1 MEISELEYL
10 YRHQADDKVPDY
22 RLDSTG
28 FLFFLNEA
36 QRKAVRNGNLLF
48 DKTSAFTRIA
58 VTANKSKYTIDSSIY
73 AITDA
78 VLTYGDGT
86 VTNLEITDRTE
97 LNRTFNQWRQ
107 EINAPFFLIHTKKSI
122 EIVPTPDTAY
132 TLQLEVYRFPLK
144 IESNSDDLEI
154 EEEHHEH
161 LVDWILYRAFST
173 KDADS
178 VDIQKATTA
187 KDNFLK
193 YFGQEPRAVTRKDQY
208 ANKPHRNK
216 AMV

>member
-10 YRHQADDKVPDY
+10 YRHQADDNMQNY
-22 RLDSTG
+22 RLDGTG

-36 QRKAVRNGNLLF
+36 QRKAARNANLLF
-48 DKTSAFTRIA
+48 DKTSSFTQIA
-58 VTANKSKYTIDSSIY
+58 ITANKSKYSIDSSIY

-78 VLTYGDGT
+78 ILTYNDGA

-97 LNRTFNQWRQ
+97 LNRTFNEWRQ
-107 EINAPFFLIHTKKSI
+107 EVNSPFFLIHTKKSI
-122 EIVPTPDTAY
+122 EIVPTPDTTY
-132 TLQLEVYRFPLK
+132 TLQLEVYRYPSKL
-144 IESNSDDLEI
+144 ESSSDDLEI

-161 LVDWILYRAFST
+161 LVDWVLYRAFST

-178 VDIQKATTA
+178 VDVQKAMTA

-193 YFGQEPRAVTRKDQY
+193 YFGQVPRAVTRKDQY
-208 ANKPHRNK
+208 ANRPHHNK
-216 AMV
+216 AVI